1 MLSIFFTS
9 QLFSQNPSGISINW
23 DVSTGCQTYSQ
34 EIRDGKDPIFI
45 ENIAEGQCI
54 TVCENT
60 QVTYTLTGAF
70 ATNPNTTW
78 SVTGGTINSQTNS
91 NCLITWGSQGSG
103 QLTFTTTSTTGVIT
117 KTICF
122 DKVIKPSVLFNI
134 EPIELGKALVG
145 CSNQIIYFNNLST
158 TNGGS
163 GLNSY
168 YWDFGDN
175 TTSTAFEPSHIY
187 TADAEYSIKL
197 TVTNSCGCSS
207 TFTKKITIG
216 KIGFDIIC
224 PSVVCN
230 GQTAQYSL
238 PPLAIARCTGNY
250 NWSVV
255 GGTATVLNESVL
267 NVVWNN
273 VDTSGFGYVT
283 FNPSA
288 CGLTCAEPTT
298 IRIPVIQSV
307 GTIIGNN
314 TMCLGSQERYVLPQ
328 WPATTFTWEIQGNID
343 NSLAEVIPTNQRN
356 EVIINPLVSGIL
368 KLKATYYNTLLH
380 CGGTAIF
387 TINVTNVLEIY
398 GPDTVCQNTLGYYTI
413 ATDESTS
420 WTLKDSTGTTITTV
434 ANSSTFNY
442 LFSTSGTYT
451 LSIGGSTGCPS
462 GDKTIVVV
470 PVSGAPTIVNPK
482 IIVCPNAPYT
492 YTIAGTNANA
502 QYVWQVTGGTFV
514 GATTGNSVTIIYD
527 NSATHVLSVYNQSVN
542 PIVCNSPTT
551 TLNINRQPI
560 NASISSLNGIVCANN
575 YSNYSAIITG
585 SSPEVAYEE
594 GDTYTWTISNPVMG
608 SITAG
613 QGTKNITVLWNNVN
627 FDTNATN
634 NPILSLVIKKCTVTS
649 APINKTITLR
659 PIPTILVTPSNTSV
673 CSGVAN
679 TLNFT
684 VSAAAGFSINADAV
698 VSWTI
703 NGIPTTASTGLT
715 MTGISFTN
723 VSGVANNQ
731 YVTATIVTPNGC
743 TGTTNTAT
751 KVITVNPE
759 PTATASNITTGG
771 INTFCT
777 AAQINATLKAGT
789 FTGATI
795 VWQKSTDG
803 VNFTAITPA
812 QTGVN
817 IIIGNNASTG
827 FGFYRFIATRLG
839 CSSISNIIQIRQSCL
854 DPIIC
859 TISPTPTVTN
869 VSTKGCIT
877 APPVNTGC
885 ATCGTINLIGT
896 ASGTPLSRQ
905 WLVNGPIN
913 FTANNTNTASIPN
926 PVVGVYNTYFKANYT
941 CTSGQV
947 GAVQAYKEIV
957 IAYLPDFDF
966 KPLCSNN
973 ATFSLGVTDKT
984 SFLGGVT
991 SKVFKY
997 TYKLATATTWQPL
1010 ITVANGTTTSL
1021 ATGLTAGNYQVK
1033 LIVTGSYGGVAQQA
1047 CEKVYSFTLA
1057 GVPALNLQV
1066 GEILCHD
1073 TAVQFNIGGLTNITD
1088 TFLWNF
1094 NDGATNTLK
1103 DPKHVFLTSGTKNVS
1118 VTITNKYNCS
1128 VTLTS
1133 TNFIIPPKCFNGTV
1147 NSNPNPASVCDG
1159 NSVTLSY
1166 LPTIGEC
1173 PVVNYVW
1180 MNGNEPIQTTPPN
1193 ASTINV
1199 TAEGFYW
1206 VKVSKT
1212 NGVCAY
1218 DTPNR
1223 ITPTFK
1229 PLPTLDFP
1237 AIASVC
1243 SNTAIT
1249 ASITTNA
1256 TTISWKI
1263 NSDVQPQFA
1272 NLASIS
1278 IPAGFVAGTYV
1289 FEVTATSIGGC
1300 SRTATQILIVATTP
1314 STPIITQTLL
1324 TCSPY
1329 KVKLTATGTSGNYNW
1344 SNGENAIETIV
1355 NEGGPYSLT
1364 VSSGGCKVVTQID
1377 VPRSPES
1384 LLWVFPTGCYTTCS
1398 DNVGALIG
1406 PNQPIREWEWLQND
1420 AVIGTGFNEVVTPL
1434 PLNQSG
1440 IYNLAITT
1448 ANSCTSTSGNLNYTI
1463 TPCERCEIITQI
1475 NEVLVTNN
1483 PFCSYTLNLS
1493 IVNNSGNP
1501 LAVTFTNPSNDVVI
1515 TPAGVTLNAGPNTI
1529 LLTIVPIGG
1538 FTGGLLNLNINGF
1551 NVKDNTRCDFP
1562 LTLTLPN
1569 CDGSGGNNK
1578 SALIKSNLN
1587 NDVSLV
1593 IAPNPTKESTT
1604 INFNSNTTKP
1614 TLEVYTL
1621 LGNKISGYT
1630 ASSSKGSWNL
1640 VTSALPSG
1648 IYIVV
1653 MKENNSVVK
1662 QQKLIK
1668 N

>member
-9 QLFSQNPSGISINW
+9 QLFSQNPSGISISW

-34 EIRDGKDPIFI
+34 EIIRDKDPIFI
-45 ENIAEGQCI
+45 ENIIDGQCI
-54 TVCENT
+54 TVCEST

-70 ATNPNTTW
+70 AANPNTTW
-78 SVTGGTINSQTNS
+78 SVTGGTIDSQTNS
-91 NCLITWGSQGSG
+91 NCIITWGSQGSG
-103 QLTFTTTSTTGVIT
+103 QLTFTTTSTTAVIT
-117 KTICF
+117 KNICF

-134 EPIELGKALVG
+134 EPILLGRPLVG

-163 GLNSY
+163 GLISY
-168 YWDFGDN
+168 YWDFGDGSN
-175 TTSTAFEPSHIY
+175 QSTAFEPSHIY
-187 TADAEYSIKL
+187 AVDGNYNIKL
-197 TVTNSCGCSS
+197 TVTNSCGCSN
-207 TFTKKITIG
+207 TYNQTIKIG

-224 PSVVCN
+224 PSVVCD

-238 PPLAIARCTGNY
+238 PAEANLRCNDNF
-250 NWSVV
+250 NWSVL
-255 GGTATVLNESVL
+255 GGTATVFNESVFD
-267 NVVWNN
+267 VTWDH
-273 VDTSGFGYVT
+273 VDSSGFGFVT
-283 FNPSA
+283 FNPIS

-298 IRIPVIQSV
+298 IRIPVIQKI
-307 GTIIGNN
+307 GTIIGNS
-314 TMCLGSQERYVLPQ
+314 TMCLGTQERYVLPQ
-328 WPATTFTWEIQGNID
+328 WPATTFTWEILGNTND
-343 NSLAEVIPTNQRN
+343 SLAEVITTNQHN
-356 EVIINPLVSGIL
+356 EVIINPYIYGIL

-387 TINVTNVLEIY
+387 NINVTNVLQIS
-398 GPDTVCQNTLGYYTI
+398 GLDAICQNSPTTYTI
-413 ATDESTS
+413 PTGESTI
-420 WTLKDSTGTTITTV
+420 WELKNSLGTILATQPSSSSFTYNFTT
-434 ANSSTFNY
+434 A
-442 LFSTSGTYT
+442 GTYT
-451 LSIGGSTGCPS
+451 LSVSGSVGCPS
-462 GDKTIVVV
+462 NTKTIVVV
-470 PVSGAPTIVNPK
+470 QVASAPIVTSPK
-482 IIVCPNAPYT
+482 IVVCPNAPYT

-527 NSATHVLSVYNQSVN
+527 NSATHVLTVYNQTTV
-542 PIVCNSPTT
+542 PIICNSPSTT
-551 TLNINRQPI
+551 INITRQPI
-560 NASISSLNGIVCANN
+560 NASISSLNGTVCANS
-575 YSNYSAIITG
+575 YKDYSAIITS
-585 SSPEVAYEE
+585 SSPEASYND
-594 GDTYTWTISNPVMG
+594 GDTYIWSLSNPTLG

-613 QGTKNITVLWNNVN
+613 QGTKNITVLWNNLLANTGNTPVDLILVIN
-627 FDTNATN
+627 KCTITSPQIIKSILVRPVPKIIVNAT
-634 NPILSLVIKKCTVTS
+634 L
-649 APINKTITLR
+649 
-659 PIPTILVTPSNTSV
+659 TSV
-673 CSGVAN
+673 CSG
-679 TLNFT
+679 
-684 VSAAAGFSINADAV
+684 I
-698 VSWTI
+698 
-703 NGIPTTASTGLT
+703 STGLT
-715 MTGISFTN
+715 FTAAAVAGYSLDTGSVVTWTVNGVTNPTTSTTLSGIIFNN
-723 VSGVANNQ
+723 VSGAPNNQ
-731 YVTATIVTPNGC
+731 YVTATIVNPNGC
-743 TGTTNTAT
+743 SGTTNTAT
-751 KVITVNPE
+751 FVITVNPE
-759 PTATASNITTGG
+759 PTATASNITTSG
-771 INTFCT
+771 INTFCQPT
-777 AAQINATLKAGT
+777 QINATLKAAT
-789 FTGATI
+789 ITGATI
-795 VWQKSTDG
+795 QWYKTTPPSTTYNLIVG
-803 VNFTAITPA
+803 

-817 IIIGNNASTG
+817 ISTANFG
-827 FGFYRFIATRLG
+827 FGFYRFIATKTG
-839 CSSISNIIQIRQSCL
+839 CTSTSNAIEIKQMCGEPL
-854 DPIIC
+854 VC
-859 TISPTPTVTN
+859 TISPTQTVTN
-869 VSTKGCIT
+869 VSTKGCT
-877 APPVNTGC
+877 TTPPVNTGC
-885 ATCGTINLIGT
+885 ATCGSINLIVT
-896 ASGTPLSRQ
+896 ATGNPILKK
-905 WLVNGPIN
+905 WVVNGPVN
-913 FTANNTNTASIPN
+913 FSSTGSLTATVPN
-926 PVVGVYNTYFKANYT
+926 PVVGVYNSYFSAVYP
-941 CTSGQV
+941 CTDGQNGV
-947 GAVQAYKEIV
+947 IQAYKEIV